1 MTAPGS
7 VGSRIDYTR
16 KDFDALLEGMLALAR
31 ERLAEW
37 TDQSPNDPGVVLLEL
52 VANAVDVQLYY
63 VDRLANESYLETAV
77 EDRSLV
83 NLLRLIGY
91 ELRPPKPASATL
103 TLLFDKTKSGSVT
116 VPANARFETPA
127 KLTGKPVPFL
137 YVRPDLSINLDTLS
151 LSTFD
156 KVEYKTYTG
165 LPLEQVDAVI
175 SNEVLG
181 SSDASAGQRF
191 RLARTP
197 LIEGSLQVFVDEGA
211 GPRGYTIQPSLL
223 ESGPTDRD
231 VTTERDEN
239 DDTWVEFGNG
249 KYGVIPPRLRNNIT
263 ASYRIGG
270 GEKGNVPASSILTPV
285 AAIANLKKCYNPLA
299 ATGGSEREP
308 IDEAVQRAPRQ
319 FRSMGRA
326 VTVQDY
332 ESHALQFGV
341 GKARA
346 RAADWNRIELYVAP
360 AGGGYPTDTLK
371 EDLSAYF
378 ESRRIMT
385 SLLDLLDPTYV
396 RVAIRGTLLVEPY
409 FFTEQVTARVQ
420 EAVANLLSFDEV
432 DFEQTLYLSSV
443 YQVIENTEGVTAV
456 NITMFK
462 RDDDTAS
469 PDLPPDGKLQLGW
482 NEIPVASFVGGI
494 QLDSVTGGAA

>member
-1 MTAPGS
+1 MTSP
-7 VGSRIDYTR
+7 RIDYTR
-16 KDFDALLEGMLALAR
+16 KDFDTLLDGMLTLAR
-31 ERLAEW
+31 ERLSEW

-52 VANAVDVQLYY
+52 IANAVDVQLYY

-103 TLLFDKTKSGSVT
+103 SLYFDKTKSGTVT
-116 VPANARFETPA
+116 VPKNARFETPA
-127 KLTGKPVPFL
+127 KLTGTPVPFL
-137 YVRPDLSINLDTLS
+137 YVRPDLSINLDTLPITS
-151 LSTFD
+151 LD

-165 LPLEQVDAVI
+165 LPVEQDDAVI

-181 SSDASAGQRF
+181 SSDGTAGQRF
-191 RLARTP
+191 RLARAP
-197 LIEGSLQVFVDEGA
+197 LVEGSLQVFVDEGA
-211 GPRGYTIQPSLL
+211 GPRGYDVLPTLL
-223 ESGPTDRD
+223 DSGATDRA
-231 VTTERDEN
+231 VTTQRDEN
-239 DDTWVEFGNG
+239 DDTWVLFGNG

-270 GEKGNVPASSILTPV
+270 GEKGNVPAASILTAV
-285 AAIANLKKCYNPLA
+285 TAIVNLKKVSNPLA
-299 ATGGSEREP
+299 ATGGSEREA

-326 VTVQDY
+326 VTSEDY

-346 RAADWNRIELYVAP
+346 RAAGWNTVELYVAP

-396 RVAIRGTLLVEPY
+396 RIAIRGTLIVEPY
-409 FFTEQVTARVQ
+409 FFTEQVKARVQ
-420 EAVANLLSFDEV
+420 EAVTTLLSFDEV

-443 YQVIENTEGVTAV
+443 YQVIENVDGVTAV
-456 NITMFK
+456 NVTMFK
-462 RDDDTAS
+462 REDDPSS
-469 PDLPPDGKLQLGW
+469 PDLPLDGKLQMGW
-482 NEIPVASFVGGI
+482 NEIPVASFVDGI
-494 QLDSVTGGAA
+494 SLDAVTGGAT